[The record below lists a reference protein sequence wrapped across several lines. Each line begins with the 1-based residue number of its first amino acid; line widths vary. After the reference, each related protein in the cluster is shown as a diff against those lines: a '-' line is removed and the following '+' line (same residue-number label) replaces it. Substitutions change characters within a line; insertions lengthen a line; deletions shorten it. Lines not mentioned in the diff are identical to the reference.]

1 LYRFFDFINYYY
13 LLICSTE
20 FEQLSEHIFD
30 KIRNFIRRA
39 LDDCRKKPADVDE
52 IEIIG
57 GSSRI
62 PMIRKIISDIFG
74 KDAKTTMNQDEAVA
88 RGML

>member
-1 LYRFFDFINYYY
+1 M
-13 LLICSTE
+13 LICSTE